1 MGGGASTTWR
11 ELGQETTWRE
21 LGSSCRIGFG
31 MPWRC
36 CWSNGQWLFKMLG
49 RRNRIGE
56 QNRKGEA
63 AQWHARM
70 CGNSS
75 RSLNVFSGAI
85 FFKPSKSSPRSAQGG
100 ASCPRHQ
107 AASAGGGQ
115 LSWLAQAD
123 YAWERQPHGCKTCRS
138 ARRAWGQIPACIT
151 TSPIAHDLRSGST
164 WTGVAIIYGL
174 CLQELQIASLS
185 EGDKG

>member
-75 RSLNVFSGAI
+75 RSLNVFFRRHICLSHQNQAHAAHRVARAAPGTRQQAPAEDSYHGWR
-85 FFKPSKSSPRSAQGG
+85 KLTTRGSACNNRSPMG
-100 ASCPRHQ
+100 
-107 AASAGGGQ
+107 
-115 LSWLAQAD
+115 
-123 YAWERQPHGCKTCRS
+123 
-138 ARRAWGQIPACIT
+138 ARRVAVPEGHGGR
-151 TSPIAHDLRSGST
+151 SPL
-164 WTGVAIIYGL
+164 
-174 CLQELQIASLS
+174 ASRRLP
-185 EGDKG
+185 